1 VTLRYEVLKVKY
13 GQTSESDEP
22 MKAKIPGE
30 ISTPIG
36 QQNLSKDLSSLNT
49 GLTNGLAQLSTS
61 GSTCVQDNAVVVGE
75 EDRNVE
81 TSPTNGM
88 DIFDAATQLS
98 KKETVPENMT
108 QEVFKLS
115 ATEERTNGNVG
126 AKVLAGQLC
135 EDILGGASSTPLSAL
150 AGEREESNSRLR
162 FLPNM
167 VVMVK
172 DCARVDLTSDLPNKL
187 AGCSGRIQSLRPGE
201 SVACVVG
208 KSSSESLVQVADL
221 MPELPEEGDLV
232 ASTRPDDVSLVG
244 KLMSVDDADQARVS
258 FSANSPENPE
268 TFSITN
274 TDLSSRPES
283 SNPTVL
289 TLPLDRLCKVVVT

>member
-81 TSPTNGM
+81 TSHTNGM

-98 KKETVPENMT
+98 KKETVPENIT
-108 QEVFKLS
+108 QEVFRLS
-115 ATEERTNGNVG
+115 AKGERTNGDVE

-135 EDILGGASSTPLSAL
+135 EDILGDASKPLSAL
-150 AGEREESNSRLR
+150 AGEKEENKCRLR

-172 DCARVDLTSDLPNKL
+172 DCATVDQTSDMPNKL
-187 AGCSGRIQSLRPGE
+187 AGCFGRIQSLSPGE

-208 KSSSESLVQVADL
+208 EGSSESLVQVADL

-258 FSANSPENPE
+258 FSADSPVNAE
-268 TFSITN
+268 TSSITN
-274 TDLSSRPES
+274 SDLSSQPES
-283 SNPTVL
+283 SNPTFL